1 MFMSEMIDRY
11 VEIIGEAAMDSL
23 VNIAARLKD
32 RKIVHVNSTRAGG
45 GVAEIL
51 SSMVPLSK
59 ELGLD
64 VSWEVIEGDESFF
77 NCTKMLHNTLQG
89 MPGTLSGRQMDI
101 YAETNAR
108 NAERLKDALQDA
120 DYVFIHDPQP
130 AALINSFPQRK
141 GKWIWRCHIDVSAP
155 NKWVWQFIKNQV
167 SGYDASIFSLPD
179 FAQKLP
185 HPQFLITPSI
195 DPLAEKNIPLERS
208 EVEKTYEELG
218 VPMDKPII
226 LQVSRFDKFKDPLGV
241 IESYRIIK
249 EHVDVRLVLAGGEA
263 DDDPEASEILNEVR
277 AAVDGDEDISVLLLP
292 SDSHREINALQTGAD
307 VVMQKSLK
315 EGFGLTVT
323 EAMWKKK
330 AVIGGNVGGIRLQVI
345 NRFNGFRVRTPEG
358 AAIRTRYLLSHPWK
372 MEKMGRNAREYVLE
386 NFLIT
391 GHLRRYMTLLISLEA
406 QGGTWERWV

>member
-1 MFMSEMIDRY
+1 MSEIINRY
-11 VEIIGEAAMDSL
+11 AEIIGQAAMDSL
-23 VNIAARLKD
+23 VNIAKRLKGK
-32 RKIVHVNSTRAGG
+32 KIVHVNSTRAGG

-51 SSMVPLSK
+51 SSMVPLSQ

-89 MPGTLSGRQMDI
+89 MPGTLSEQQMDI
-101 YAETNAR
+101 YAKTNAR
-108 NAERLKDALQDA
+108 NAERLKNVLQDA

-141 GKWIWRCHIDVSAP
+141 GKWVWRCHIDVSSP
-155 NKWVWQFIKNQV
+155 NKSVWQFVKKQV

-195 DPLAEKNIPLERS
+195 DPLAEKNIPLDRS
-208 EVEKTYEELG
+208 EVEKTYKDLG
-218 VPMDKPII
+218 VLMDKPII

-277 AAVDGDEDISVLLLP
+277 AAVEGDEDISVLLLP
-292 SDSHREINALQTGAD
+292 SDSHRKINALQTGAD

-323 EAMWKKK
+323 EAMWKRK

-391 GHLRRYMTLLISLEA
+391 GHLRRYMIMLISLDE
-406 QGGTWERWV
+406 QGETWEKWV

>member
-1 MFMSEMIDRY
+1 MSEIINRY
-11 VEIIGEAAMDSL
+11 AEIIGQAAMDSL
-23 VNIAARLKD
+23 VNIAKRLKGK
-32 RKIVHVNSTRAGG
+32 KIVHVNSTRAGG

-51 SSMVPLSK
+51 SSMVPLSQ

-89 MPGTLSGRQMDI
+89 MPGTLSEQQMDI
-101 YAETNAR
+101 YAKTNAR
-108 NAERLKDALQDA
+108 NAEMLKNVLQDA

-141 GKWIWRCHIDVSAP
+141 GKWVWRCHIDVSSP
-155 NKWVWQFIKNQV
+155 NKSVWQFVKKQV

-195 DPLAEKNIPLERS
+195 DPLAEKNIPLDRS
-208 EVEKTYEELG
+208 EVEKTYKDLG

-277 AAVDGDEDISVLLLP
+277 AAVEGDEDISVLLLP
-292 SDSHREINALQTGAD
+292 SDSHRKINALQTGAD

-323 EAMWKKK
+323 EAMWKRK

-391 GHLRRYMTLLISLEA
+391 GHLRRYMIMLISLDE
-406 QGGTWERWV
+406 QGETWEKWV

>member
-1 MFMSEMIDRY
+1 MSEIINRY
-11 VEIIGEAAMDSL
+11 AEIIGQAAMDSL
-23 VNIAARLKD
+23 VNIAKRLKGK
-32 RKIVHVNSTRAGG
+32 KIVHVNSTRAGG

-51 SSMVPLSK
+51 SSMVPLSQ

-89 MPGTLSGRQMDI
+89 MPGTLSEQQMDI
-101 YAETNAR
+101 YAKTNAR
-108 NAERLKDALQDA
+108 NAERLKNVLQDA

-141 GKWIWRCHIDVSAP
+141 GKWVWRCHIDVSSP
-155 NKWVWQFIKNQV
+155 NKSVWQFVKKQV

-179 FAQKLP
+179 FALKLP

-195 DPLAEKNIPLERS
+195 DPLAEKNIPLDRS
-208 EVEKTYEELG
+208 EVEKTYKDLG

-277 AAVDGDEDISVLLLP
+277 AAVEGDEDISVLLLP
-292 SDSHREINALQTGAD
+292 SDSHRKINALQTGAD

-323 EAMWKKK
+323 EAMWKRK

-391 GHLRRYMTLLISLEA
+391 GHLRRYMIMLISLDE
-406 QGGTWERWV
+406 QGETWEKWV

>member
-1 MFMSEMIDRY
+1 
-11 VEIIGEAAMDSL
+11 MDSL
-23 VNIAARLKD
+23 VHMAKKLTGK
-32 RKIVHVNSTRAGG
+32 KIVHVNSTRAGG

-89 MPGTLSGRQMDI
+89 MPGTLSERQIDI

-108 NAERLKDALQDA
+108 NAERLKDVLQDA

-130 AALINSFPQRK
+130 AALISSFPHRR
-141 GKWIWRCHIDVSAP
+141 GKWIWRCHIDVSSP
-155 NKWVWQFIKNQV
+155 NKGVWQFIKNQV
-167 SGYDASIFSLPD
+167 HGYDASVFSLPD

-195 DPLAEKNIPLERS
+195 DPLSVKNIPLERS
-208 EVEKTYEELG
+208 EVERTYKELG
-218 VPMDKPII
+218 IPMDKPII

-249 EHVDVRLVLAGGEA
+249 EYVDVRLVLAGGEA
-263 DDDPEASEILNEVR
+263 DDDPEASEVLSTVR
-277 AAVDGDEDISVLLLP
+277 KAVNRDPDISVLLLP
-292 SDSHREINALQTGAD
+292 SDSHRKINALQSGAD

-323 EAMWKKK
+323 EAMWKRKP
-330 AVIGGNVGGIRLQVI
+330 VIGGNVGGIRLQVI
-345 NRFNGFRVRTPEG
+345 NRFNGYRVRTPAG

-391 GHLRRYMTLLISLEA
+391 GHLRRHMTMLISLNR
-406 QGGTWERWV
+406 QTGTWERWE

>member
-1 MFMSEMIDRY
+1 MSEMIDRY
-11 VEIIGEAAMDSL
+11 AEIIGEAAMDSL

-64 VSWEVIEGDESFF
+64 VSWEVIEGDEAFF

-155 NKWVWQFIKNQV
+155 NKGVWQFIKNQV

-263 DDDPEASEILNEVR
+263 DDDPEASEILSEVR

>member
-1 MFMSEMIDRY
+1 MSEMIDRY
-11 VEIIGEAAMDSL
+11 AEIIGEAAMDSL

-64 VSWEVIEGDESFF
+64 VCWEVIEGDESFF

-155 NKWVWQFIKNQV
+155 NKGVWQFIKNQV

>member
-1 MFMSEMIDRY
+1 MSEMIDRY
-11 VEIIGEAAMDSL
+11 AEIIGEAAMDSL

-141 GKWIWRCHIDVSAP
+141 GKWVWRCHIDVSSP
-155 NKWVWQFIKNQV
+155 NKSVWQFVKKQV

-195 DPLAEKNIPLERS
+195 DPLAEKNIPLDRS
-208 EVEKTYEELG
+208 EVEKTYKDLG

-277 AAVDGDEDISVLLLP
+277 AAVEGDEDISVLLLP
-292 SDSHREINALQTGAD
+292 SDSHRKINALQTGAD

-323 EAMWKKK
+323 EAMWKRK

-391 GHLRRYMTLLISLEA
+391 GHLRRYMIMLISLDE
-406 QGGTWERWV
+406 QGETWEKWV

>member
-1 MFMSEMIDRY
+1 MSEIINRY
-11 VEIIGEAAMDSL
+11 AEIIGQAAMDSL
-23 VNIAARLKD
+23 VNIAKRLKEK
-32 RKIVHVNSTRAGG
+32 KIVHVNSTRAGG

-51 SSMVPLSK
+51 SSMVPLSQ

-89 MPGTLSGRQMDI
+89 MPGTLSEQQMDI
-101 YAETNAR
+101 YAKTNAR
-108 NAERLKDALQDA
+108 NAERLKNVLQDA

-130 AALINSFPQRK
+130 AALIKSFPQRK

-155 NKWVWQFIKNQV
+155 NKGVWQFIKKQV
-167 SGYDASIFSLPD
+167 SEYDASVFSLPD

-195 DPLAEKNIPLERS
+195 DPLAEKNIPLERY
-208 EVEKTYEELG
+208 EVEKTYGDLG

-277 AAVDGDEDISVLLLP
+277 EAVNGDKDITVLLLP
-292 SDSHREINALQTGAD
+292 SDSHRKINALQTGAD

-323 EAMWKKK
+323 EAMWKGKP
-330 AVIGGNVGGIRLQVI
+330 VIGGNVGGIRLQVI

-358 AAIRTRYLLSHPWK
+358 AAIRARYLLSHPWK

-391 GHLRRYMTLLISLEA
+391 GHLRRYITMLLSLDGNGE
-406 QGGTWERWV
+406 WERWA

>member
-1 MFMSEMIDRY
+1 MSEMIDRY
-11 VEIIGEAAMDSL
+11 AEIIGEAAMDSL

-155 NKWVWQFIKNQV
+155 NKGVWQFIKNQV

-208 EVEKTYEELG
+208 EVEKTDEELG

>member
-1 MFMSEMIDRY
+1 MSEMIDRY
-11 VEIIGEAAMDSL
+11 AEIIGEAAMDSL

-59 ELGLD
+59 ELSLD

-155 NKWVWQFIKNQV
+155 NKGVWQFIKNQV

-263 DDDPEASEILNEVR
+263 DDDPEASEILSEVR

-406 QGGTWERWV
+406 QGRTWERWV

>member
-1 MFMSEMIDRY
+1 MSGIIDKY
-11 VEIIGEAAMDSL
+11 AEVIGQAAMDSL
-23 VNIAARLKD
+23 VNIAGRLKGK
-32 RKIVHVNSTRAGG
+32 KIVHVNSTRSGG

-51 SSMVPLSK
+51 SSMIPLSK

-89 MPGTLSGRQMDI
+89 MPGVLSDRQK
-101 YAETNAR
+101 ETYLTTNSR
-108 NAERLKDALQDA
+108 NAEKLKDVLQNA

-130 AALINSFPQRK
+130 AALIHSFPNRK
-141 GKWIWRCHIDVSAP
+141 GKWVWRCHIDVSSP
-155 NKWVWQFIKNQV
+155 NKSIWQFIKEQV
-167 SGYDASIFSLPD
+167 SPYDASIFSLPD

-195 DPLAEKNIPLERS
+195 DPLADKNIPLENS
-208 EVEKTYEELG
+208 EVEKIYEKLG

-263 DDDPEASEILNEVR
+263 DDDPEASEILKEVR
-277 AAVDGDEDISVLLLP
+277 AAVNGDKDISVLLLP
-292 SDSHREINALQTGAD
+292 SDSHLEINALQTGAD
-307 VVMQKSLK
+307 IVMQKSLK

-323 EAMWKKK
+323 EAMWKRK

-358 AAIRTRYLLSHPWK
+358 AAIRARYLLSHPWK
-372 MEKMGRNAREYVLE
+372 REKMGRNAREYVLE
-386 NFLIT
+386 NFLLT
-391 GHLRRYMTLLISLEA
+391 GHLRRYMTMLISLDED
-406 QGGTWERWV
+406 GGSWERWV

>member
-1 MFMSEMIDRY
+1 MSEMIDRY
-11 VEIIGEAAMDSL
+11 AEIIGEAAMDSL

-64 VSWEVIEGDESFF
+64 VSWEVIEGDEAFF

-89 MPGTLSGRQMDI
+89 MPGTLSERQMDI
-101 YAETNAR
+101 YAVTNAR

-155 NKWVWQFIKNQV
+155 NKGVWQFIKNQV

-208 EVEKTYEELG
+208 EVEKSYEELG

-263 DDDPEASEILNEVR
+263 DDDPEASEILSEVR

>member
-1 MFMSEMIDRY
+1 MSEMLNKY
-11 VEIIGEAAMDSL
+11 AEIIGSAAMDSL
-23 VNIAARLKD
+23 VRVADRLKGK
-32 RKIVHVNSTRAGG
+32 KIVHVNSTRSGG

-51 SSMVPLSK
+51 SSMIPLSK

-77 NCTKMLHNTLQG
+77 NCTKMMHNTLQG
-89 MPGTLSGRQMDI
+89 MPGVLSDRQK
-101 YAETNAR
+101 ETYLDTVRR
-108 NAERLKDALQDA
+108 NAEKLKDILGDA

-130 AALINSFPQRK
+130 AALIHSFPKRK
-141 GKWIWRCHIDVSAP
+141 GKWVWRCHIDVSAP
-155 NKWVWQFIKNQV
+155 NKSVWKFIKEQV
-167 SGYDASIFSLPD
+167 SAYDASVFSLPD

-195 DPLAEKNIPLERS
+195 DPLSEKNIPLERD
-208 EVEKTYEELG
+208 EIEKTYNDLG
-218 VPMDKPII
+218 ISMDKPIV

-249 EHVDVRLVLAGGEA
+249 EHMDIRLVMAGGEA
-263 DDDPEASEILNEVR
+263 DDDPEALEILREVED
-277 AAVDGDEDISVLLLP
+277 AAKGDPDISILMLP
-292 SDSHREINALQTGAD
+292 SDSHRTINALQSGAD
-307 VVMQKSLK
+307 VVMQKSIR

-323 EAMWKKK
+323 EAMWKNK

-372 MEKMGRNAREYVLE
+372 RERMGKNAREYVLE

-391 GHLRRYMTLLISLEA
+391 GHLKRYITMLISLDLKE
-406 QGGTWERWV
+406 GPWERWF

>member
-1 MFMSEMIDRY
+1 MSEMIDRY
-11 VEIIGEAAMDSL
+11 AEIIGEAAMDSL

-155 NKWVWQFIKNQV
+155 NKGVWQFIKNQV

-179 FAQKLP
+179 FAQKLS

-263 DDDPEASEILNEVR
+263 DDDPEASEILSEVR

>member
-1 MFMSEMIDRY
+1 MSEMIKKY
-11 VEIIGEAAMDSL
+11 AEIIGPAAMDSL
-23 VNIAARLKD
+23 IHIANRLKNK
-32 RKIVHVNSTRAGG
+32 KIVHVNSTRSGG

-77 NCTKMLHNTLQG
+77 NCTKMMHNTLQG
-89 MPGTLSGRQMDI
+89 MPGTLSESQI
-101 YAETNAR
+101 ASYTETNIR
-108 NAERLKDALQDA
+108 NAEKLKDVLQDA

-141 GKWIWRCHIDVSAP
+141 GKWIWRCHIDVSSP
-155 NKWVWQFIKNQV
+155 NKSVWQFIKKQV
-167 SGYDASIFSLPD
+167 SPYDASIFSLPD

-195 DPLAEKNIPLERS
+195 DPLAEKNIPLERA
-208 EVEKTYEELG
+208 EVEQTYKDLG
-218 VPMDKPII
+218 IPMDKPVV

-263 DDDPEASEILNEVR
+263 SDDPEALEILKEVMES
-277 AAVDGDEDISVLLLP
+277 ANGDPDIKVLMLP
-292 SDSHREINALQTGAD
+292 SDSHRMINALQTGAN
-307 VVMQKSLK
+307 VVMQKSTK

-330 AVIGGNVGGIRLQVI
+330 PVIGGDVGGIRLQII
-345 NRFNGFRVRTPEG
+345 NRFNGYRVRSPEG
-358 AAIRTRYLLSHPWK
+358 AAIRTRYLISHPWK

-386 NFLIT
+386 NFLLT
-391 GHLRRYMTLLISLEA
+391 GHLRRYMTMLISLDA
-406 QGGTWERWV
+406 QGDTWERWI

>member
-1 MFMSEMIDRY
+1 MSETINKY
-11 VEIIGEAAMDSL
+11 AEVIGQAAMDSL
-23 VNIAARLKD
+23 VHIAARLKGK
-32 RKIVHVNSTRAGG
+32 KIVHVNSTRAGG

-51 SSMVPLSK
+51 SSMIPLSE

-77 NCTKMLHNTLQG
+77 NCTKMLHNSLQG
-89 MPGTLSGRQMDI
+89 MPGTLSERQI
-101 YAETNAR
+101 ETYTRTNAR
-108 NAERLKDALQDA
+108 NAERLKDVLQDA

-130 AALINSFPQRK
+130 AALIKSFPQRK

-155 NKWVWQFIKNQV
+155 NKGVWQFIKKQV
-167 SGYDASIFSLPD
+167 SEYDASVFSLPD

-195 DPLAEKNIPLERS
+195 DPLAEKNIPLERY
-208 EVEKTYEELG
+208 EVEKTYGDLG

-277 AAVDGDEDISVLLLP
+277 EAVNGDKDITVLLLP
-292 SDSHREINALQTGAD
+292 SDSHRKINALQTGAD

-323 EAMWKKK
+323 EAMWKGKP
-330 AVIGGNVGGIRLQVI
+330 VIGGNVGGIRLQVI

-358 AAIRTRYLLSHPWK
+358 AAIRARYLLSHPWK

-391 GHLRRYMTLLISLEA
+391 GHLRRYITMLLSLDGNGE
-406 QGGTWERWV
+406 WERWA

>member
-1 MFMSEMIDRY
+1 MSEMINKY
-11 VEIIGEAAMDSL
+11 AEVIGQAAMDSL
-23 VNIAARLKD
+23 VHIAARLKGK
-32 RKIVHVNSTRAGG
+32 KIVHVNSTRAGG

-51 SSMVPLSK
+51 SSMIPLSE

-77 NCTKMLHNTLQG
+77 NCTKMLHNSLQG
-89 MPGTLSGRQMDI
+89 MPGTLSERQI
-101 YAETNAR
+101 ETYTRTNAR
-108 NAERLKDALQDA
+108 NAERLKDVLQDA

-130 AALINSFPQRK
+130 AALIKSFPQRK

-155 NKWVWQFIKNQV
+155 NKGVWQFIKKQV
-167 SGYDASIFSLPD
+167 SEYDASVFSLPD

-195 DPLAEKNIPLERS
+195 DPLAEKNIPLERY
-208 EVEKTYEELG
+208 EVEKTYGDLG

-263 DDDPEASEILNEVR
+263 DDDPEASEILKEVLE
-277 AAVDGDEDISVLLLP
+277 AVNGDKDIAVLLLP
-292 SDSHREINALQTGAD
+292 SDSHRKINALQTGAD
-307 VVMQKSLK
+307 IVMQKSLK

-323 EAMWKKK
+323 EAMWKNKP
-330 AVIGGNVGGIRLQVI
+330 VIGGNVGGIRLQVI

-358 AAIRTRYLLSHPWK
+358 AAIRARYLLSHPWK

-391 GHLRRYMTLLISLEA
+391 GHLRRYITMLLSLDGNGE
-406 QGGTWERWV
+406 WERWA

>member
-1 MFMSEMIDRY
+1 MSEMIDRY
-11 VEIIGEAAMDSL
+11 AEIIGEAAMDSL

-64 VSWEVIEGDESFF
+64 VSWEVIEGDEAFF

-155 NKWVWQFIKNQV
+155 NKGVWQFIKNQV

>member
-1 MFMSEMIDRY
+1 MSEMIDRY
-11 VEIIGEAAMDSL
+11 AEIIGEAAMDSL

-155 NKWVWQFIKNQV
+155 NKGVWQFIKNQV

-391 GHLRRYMTLLISLEA
+391 GHLRRYMTMLISLDK
-406 QGGTWERWV
+406 QGDTWERWV

>member
-1 MFMSEMIDRY
+1 MSEMIDRY
-11 VEIIGEAAMDSL
+11 AEIIGEAAMDSL

-155 NKWVWQFIKNQV
+155 NKGVWQFIKNQV

>member
-1 MFMSEMIDRY
+1 MSEMINKY
-11 VEIIGEAAMDSL
+11 AEIIGQAAMDSL
-23 VNIAARLKD
+23 VHIASRLQGK
-32 RKIVHVNSTRAGG
+32 RIVHVNSTRAGG

-51 SSMVPLSK
+51 SSMVPLSE

-89 MPGTLSGRQMDI
+89 MPGTLSERQMDI
-101 YAETNAR
+101 YANTNAR
-108 NAERLKDALQDA
+108 NAERLKDVLQDA

-141 GKWIWRCHIDVSAP
+141 GKWVWRCHIDVSSP
-155 NKWVWQFIKNQV
+155 NKGVWQFIKKQV

-185 HPQFLITPSI
+185 HPQFLISPSI
-195 DPLAEKNIPLERS
+195 DPLTEKNIPLERS
-208 EVEKTYEELG
+208 EVEKTYEDLG

-263 DDDPEASEILNEVR
+263 DDDPEASEMLNKVR
-277 AAVDGDEDISVLLLP
+277 EAVNGDKDITVLLLP
-292 SDSHREINALQTGAD
+292 SDSHRKINALQTGAD

-323 EAMWKKK
+323 EAMWKGKP
-330 AVIGGNVGGIRLQVI
+330 VIGGNVGGIRLQVI

-358 AAIRTRYLLSHPWK
+358 AAIRARYLISHPWK
-372 MEKMGRNAREYVLE
+372 MEKMGKNAREYVLE

-391 GHLRRYMTLLISLEA
+391 GHLRKYMTMLISLDGNGE
-406 QGGTWERWV
+406 WERWV

>member
-1 MFMSEMIDRY
+1 MSEMIDRY
-11 VEIIGEAAMDSL
+11 AEIIGEAAMDSL

-249 EHVDVRLVLAGGEA
+249 GHVDVRLVLAGGEA
-263 DDDPEASEILNEVR
+263 DDDPEASEILSEVR

-292 SDSHREINALQTGAD
+292 SDSHRDINALQTGAD

-406 QGGTWERWV
+406 QGRTWERWV

>member
-1 MFMSEMIDRY
+1 MSEMIDRY
-11 VEIIGEAAMDSL
+11 AEIIGEAAMDSL

-130 AALINSFPQRK
+130 AALIKSFPQRK

-155 NKWVWQFIKNQV
+155 NKGVWQFIKNQV

-263 DDDPEASEILNEVR
+263 DDDPEASEILSEVR

-406 QGGTWERWV
+406 QGRTWERWV

>member
-1 MFMSEMIDRY
+1 MSEMIDRY

-155 NKWVWQFIKNQV
+155 NKGVWQFIKNQV

-263 DDDPEASEILNEVR
+263 DDDPEASEILSEVR

>member
-1 MFMSEMIDRY
+1 MSEMINKY
-11 VEIIGEAAMDSL
+11 AEVIGPAAMDSL
-23 VNIAARLKD
+23 INIADRLKGK
-32 RKIVHVNSTRAGG
+32 RIVHVNSTRTGG

-51 SSMVPLSK
+51 SSMLPLSK

-77 NCTKMLHNTLQG
+77 NCTKMMHNTLQG
-89 MPGTLSGRQMDI
+89 MPGTLSENQI
-101 YAETNAR
+101 KTYTETNRR
-108 NAERLKDALQDA
+108 NADKLKDVLQDA

-130 AALINSFPQRK
+130 AALIQSFPKRK
-141 GKWIWRCHIDVSAP
+141 GKWVWRCHIDVSVP
-155 NKWVWQFIKNQV
+155 NKSVWQFIKKQV
-167 SGYDASIFSLPD
+167 SPYDASVFSLPD

-195 DPLAEKNIPLERS
+195 DPLSEKNISLGRE
-208 EVEKTYEELG
+208 EVEKTYEVLG

-263 DDDPEASEILNEVR
+263 DDDPEASVILNEVLK
-277 AAVDGDEDISVLLLP
+277 AVNGDEDITVLMLP

-323 EAMWKKK
+323 EAMWKRK

-358 AAIRTRYLLSHPWK
+358 AAIRARYLLSHPWK

-386 NFLIT
+386 NFLLT
-391 GHLRRYMTLLISLEA
+391 GHLRRYMTMLISLDASE
-406 QGGTWERWV
+406 GSWERWA

>member
-1 MFMSEMIDRY
+1 MSGIIDKY
-11 VEIIGEAAMDSL
+11 AEVIGQAAMDSL
-23 VNIAARLKD
+23 VNIAGRLKGK
-32 RKIVHVNSTRAGG
+32 KIVHVNSTRSGG

-51 SSMVPLSK
+51 SSMIPLSK

-89 MPGTLSGRQMDI
+89 MPGVLSDRQK
-101 YAETNAR
+101 ETYLTTNSR
-108 NAERLKDALQDA
+108 NAEKLKDVLQNA

-130 AALINSFPQRK
+130 AALIHSFPDRK
-141 GKWIWRCHIDVSAP
+141 GKWVWRCHIDVSSP
-155 NKWVWQFIKNQV
+155 NKSIWQFIKEQV
-167 SGYDASIFSLPD
+167 SPYDASIFSLPD

-195 DPLAEKNIPLERS
+195 DPLADKNIPLENS
-208 EVEKTYEELG
+208 EVEKIYEKLG

-263 DDDPEASEILNEVR
+263 DDDPEASEILKEVR
-277 AAVDGDEDISVLLLP
+277 AAVNGDKDISVLLLP
-292 SDSHREINALQTGAD
+292 SDSHLEINALQTGAD
-307 VVMQKSLK
+307 IVMQKSLK

-323 EAMWKKK
+323 EAMWKRK

-358 AAIRTRYLLSHPWK
+358 AAIRARYLLSHP
-372 MEKMGRNAREYVLE
+372 
-386 NFLIT
+386 
-391 GHLRRYMTLLISLEA
+391 
-406 QGGTWERWV
+406 